1 MPRTRLAP
9 CALQGPCVVISYRDA
24 SGEGQAVV
32 RFAAGTRKFAMLER
46 AKVTADALRAEGK
59 TDVRVR
65 L

>member
-1 MPRTRLAP
+1 
-9 CALQGPCVVISYRDA
+9 VISYRDA